1 MTASQY
7 PDSGFSFQVSVSVLK
22 CCIRFSQLG
31 LLELL
36 SSCWIIAFCDLKLLY
51 PLYRND
57 LDHFLE
63 LSAHLIGKLGLHCPG
78 LFLLVSFGAPLLKK
92 VSSRA
97 QHCGR
102 ESLIAC
108 EKSCQSRR
116 GDTEHPYQI

>member
-1 MTASQY
+1 MY
-7 PDSGFSFQVSVSVLK
+7 
-22 CCIRFSQLG
+22 CN
-31 LLELL
+31 E
-36 SSCWIIAFCDLKLLY
+36 
-51 PLYRND
+51 

-108 EKSCQSRR
+108 EKSCQSRH
-116 GDTEHPYQI
+116 GDTERQYQI